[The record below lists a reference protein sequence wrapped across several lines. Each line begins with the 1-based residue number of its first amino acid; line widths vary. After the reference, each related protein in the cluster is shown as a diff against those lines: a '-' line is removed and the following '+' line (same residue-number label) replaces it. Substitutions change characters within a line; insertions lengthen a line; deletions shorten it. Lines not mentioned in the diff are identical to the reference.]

1 MNNMLINKIKEQVSK
16 IDKNFLLNH
25 IYDYGDNWLVSVKT
39 KKDSDLMDPYYIA
52 NKKTLKL
59 DPFAM
64 LNDLPRFN
72 KALKNKVY

>member
-1 MNNMLINKIKEQVSK
+1 MNNLIIEKIKNQ
-16 IDKNFLLNH
+16 ILKNKDGLILNH

-59 DPFAM
+59 ESFAM
-64 LNDLPRFN
+64 LNDLPGFN